1 MRSTPRDLPA
11 WHGSGVPHSV
21 DAERELAEIRESI
34 ACAAYSRA
42 RDHAWSAA
50 AAAASIGDKDAL
62 ARLLELVETLAE
74 HDDVDQLRVYI
85 TEALK
90 DAKEGTRPPSAFERL
105 MQRDQRPR

>member
-1 MRSTPRDLPA
+1 
-11 WHGSGVPHSV
+11 VPHSV
-21 DAERELAEIRESI
+21 DAERELAGIRESI

-50 AAAASIGDKDAL
+50 AAAASIGDKEAL
-62 ARLLELVETLAE
+62 ATLLELVETLAE
-74 HDDVDQLRVYI
+74 HGDVDQLRVYI